1 MKSRDEQKKNYFA
14 YELKCF
20 WSPYNEKFLIWK
32 EFLMRKKDEKFH
44 RLYSLLTAINF
55 PFSLSSALDY
65 SLFIISRAI
74 HIAYIMPS
82 TIESHSHVFVFL
94 ERIFFCSSIMDILH
108 NYPVTRD
115 EEDVWVYCLCT
126 CVWVLLSALQRI
138 MTKSGIFLMSANIK
152 NNNIEDKNVSCF
164 NNYLNE

>member
-1 MKSRDEQKKNYFA
+1 MKKRVQNLRGEISRWAEKNYFA

-94 ERIFFCSSIMDILH
+94 ERIFFLFFHHGYI
-108 NYPVTRD
+108 
-115 EEDVWVYCLCT
+115 
-126 CVWVLLSALQRI
+126 A
-138 MTKSGIFLMSANIK
+138 
-152 NNNIEDKNVSCF
+152 
-164 NNYLNE
+164 